1 MRLNIFVPL
10 ITQQP
15 AVPQFLLGIVWM
27 DVIYNIFQE
36 CKHLPPLKKKNPRF
50 IVLEEGKH
58 KKKNIFL

>member
-36 CKHLPPLKKKNPRF
+36 CKHLPPLKKK
-50 IVLEEGKH
+50 
-58 KKKNIFL
+58 KKILDLLY